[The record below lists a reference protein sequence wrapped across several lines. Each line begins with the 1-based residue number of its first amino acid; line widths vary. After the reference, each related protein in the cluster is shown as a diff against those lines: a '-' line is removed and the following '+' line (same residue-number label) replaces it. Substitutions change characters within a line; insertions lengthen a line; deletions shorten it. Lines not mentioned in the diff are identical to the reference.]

1 MPSFSL
7 VGALE
12 FRQVVASLQHQ
23 ASSSSLSMFES
34 FDSPVTPYAGG
45 HYGRRPRSRVASQ
58 EMDPWDG
65 ALGVPLNERS
75 PPHLLVTPALSDGPE
90 EVPRLDDHGSHP
102 VIPAISHTPASP
114 TTSEGDAESQ
124 QYTAPTRRQRIVYIL
139 GRTGHILCPSLHHF
153 KSKSFLG
160 KIASVFAAPAVLAL
174 TLTLPVMV
182 TPYENPYSHEEKTQG
197 SEGRLVDFEE
207 EGIERALIAEEEVQ
221 EDMHEMKFNKWLM
234 AAQCALGPLFC
245 VWVLFGAFVH

>member
-1 MPSFSL
+1 
-7 VGALE
+7 
-12 FRQVVASLQHQ
+12 
-23 ASSSSLSMFES
+23 
-34 FDSPVTPYAGG
+34 
-45 HYGRRPRSRVASQ
+45 
-58 EMDPWDG
+58 
-65 ALGVPLNERS
+65 
-75 PPHLLVTPALSDGPE
+75 
-90 EVPRLDDHGSHP
+90 
-102 VIPAISHTPASP
+102 
-114 TTSEGDAESQ
+114 
-124 QYTAPTRRQRIVYIL
+124 
-139 GRTGHILCPSLHHF
+139 
-153 KSKSFLG
+153 LG
-160 KIASVFAAPAVLAL
+160 KIASIFAAPALLAL